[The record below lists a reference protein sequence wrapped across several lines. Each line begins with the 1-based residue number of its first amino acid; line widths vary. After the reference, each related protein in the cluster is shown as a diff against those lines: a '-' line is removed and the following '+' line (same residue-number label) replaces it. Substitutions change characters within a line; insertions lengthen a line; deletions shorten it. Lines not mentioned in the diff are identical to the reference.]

1 MKINNCW
8 LRVFVYKNLDQ
19 LLIVMVVVTRRLPP
33 SANNGSES
41 LIFLLV
47 DGDLQMKIVIV

>member
-19 LLIVMVVVTRRLPP
+19 LLIVMVVATQRLPP

-41 LIFLLV
+41 LIFLFV
-47 DGDLQMKIVIV
+47 DGDCK